1 MIVWLADNSGLVMS
15 AVDPETHVGQ
25 LSFVRYPDGEERRLT
40 NDLNDYKEISVTADG
55 RTIVA
60 QKRESISQL
69 WLAPIDDFNQGR
81 VLATTT
87 GLAYHY
93 LSWTPDNHLVFD
105 VEAGGTIDIWRM
117 LTDGNGR
124 ERLTYQQGQNR
135 EPAATP
141 DRRYAFFVSTR
152 SASSQLWPLAAD
164 ANQ

>member
-1 MIVWLADNSGLVMS
+1 
-15 AVDPETHVGQ
+15 
-25 LSFVRYPDGEERRLT
+25 RYPDGEERRLT

-105 VEAGGTIDIWRM
+105 VEDGGTIDIWKVV
-117 LTDGNGR
+117 TDGNGR

-135 EPAATP
+135 EPSVTP
-141 DRRYAFFVSTR
+141 DGRYVVFVSTR
-152 SASSQLWPLAAD
+152 SGSSQIWRMD
-164 ANQ
+164 AYGNNPRQL